1 MMEAG
6 VEAKLSKSDVAKGCL
21 AYESEPLRRARRG
34 KVFFVK
40 RGLAHAG

>member
-1 MMEAG
+1 MGAG
-6 VEAKLSKSDVAKGCL
+6 VEAESPKSDVTKGCL
-21 AYESEPLRRARRG
+21 AYESESLRRSRRG